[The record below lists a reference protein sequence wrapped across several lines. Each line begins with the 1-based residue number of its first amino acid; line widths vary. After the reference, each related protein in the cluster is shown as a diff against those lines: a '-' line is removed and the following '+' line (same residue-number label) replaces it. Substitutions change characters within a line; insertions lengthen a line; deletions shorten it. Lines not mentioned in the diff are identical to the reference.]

1 MACYKV
7 TVTVIDLGI
16 GVQDT
21 FIGGGQGRSWKYT
34 FYTRLNPNELDPPTE
49 GLSPKDAGLERA
61 LRKGMSDPLNIV
73 MDPYVPMNRKKKTF
87 AKNCKINVK
96 KYASNGSWKVNFE
109 EDPSNEDTYKR
120 PTTPLSESPP
130 WGNRTKERGEID
142 YRAEVDSV
150 GDGSCD
156 QDFTTQEIDDSGED
170 YQEGST
176 ECECQFGDSGLADF
190 SGGDFGG
197 LSQSFNAQSTPTMK
211 DFVDYIESLQ
221 SSCLSNGGVSFTLQF
236 ACLPKNI
243 VLEPFSLP
251 SGWSSFSDAQKI
263 NFLNSKV
270 TLLQQALGNSYYQEI
285 SLKTN
290 CLKSAGTIINGH
302 IYKQ

>member
-7 TVTVIDLGI
+7 AVTVTDK
-16 GVQDT
+16 DC
-21 FIGGGQGRSWKYT
+21 GGEQGCSWKYT
-34 FYTRLNPNELDPPTE
+34 FYTRLNPNPLDPPTQ
-49 GLSPKDAGLERA
+49 GLSPEDQKRERE
-61 LRKGMSDPLNIV
+61 LRNDVSDPLNIV
-73 MDPYVPMNRKKKTF
+73 RDPQVPRNPQKKKPGK
-87 AKNCKINVK
+87 ACAIKVK
-96 KYASNGSWKVNFE
+96 DYASNGSWTV
-109 EDPSNEDTYKR
+109 TYDKNKNNQEAYKK
-120 PTTPLSESPP
+120 PTVPYGGVPP
-130 WGNRTKERGEID
+130 WGNLGEGD
-142 YRAEVDSV
+142 EGKKLEYKVETDPV

-156 QDFTTQEIDDSGED
+156 QDFTSQEIGD
-170 YQEGST
+170 QQGST
-176 ECECQFGDSGLADF
+176 DCGCQGSGDSGLADF
-190 SGGDFGG
+190 SGGGFGG
-197 LSQSFNAQSTPTMK
+197 LSQSFNAQNTTTME
-211 DFVDYIESLQ
+211 DFVNYIESLQ
-221 SSCLSNGGVSFTLQF
+221 SSCLSDGGVKFTLQF

-243 VLEPFSLP
+243 VLEPFSFP